1 MALYPVG
8 RLRLSLYNLHVLN
21 KDVSMIQKKQC
32 QIARYK
38 FPINV
43 RCMIHFSMLRH
54 DNIVRLYGACLLR
67 HELHMVME
75 LIHGEDMAYQI
86 AKGLQVC

>member
-1 MALYPVG
+1 
-8 RLRLSLYNLHVLN
+8 
-21 KDVSMIQKKQC
+21 MIQKKQC
-32 QIARYK
+32 QIARYY
-38 FPINV
+38 FPSYIWFMIN
-43 RCMIHFSMLRH
+43 FSMLRH